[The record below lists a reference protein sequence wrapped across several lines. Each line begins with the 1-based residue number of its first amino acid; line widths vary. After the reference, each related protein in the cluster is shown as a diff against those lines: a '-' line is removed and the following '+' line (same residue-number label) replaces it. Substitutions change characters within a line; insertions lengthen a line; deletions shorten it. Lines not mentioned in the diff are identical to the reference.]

1 MKQGIDT
8 LANHRQWLKLYNEL
22 AASDKSPFFT
32 PQYYQAYLEV
42 ENHPVRCVWVYQD
55 EDNYLF
61 YPFLIRS
68 INDLGYDLDDE
79 YYDICG
85 AYGYNGPLGKVKDP
99 NFITLFNNGLQ
110 AYLQENKVVTEFVRY
125 CPLIGNRKYHS
136 YTEQTH
142 VLENVYVDLTQG
154 PDYVWEKEF
163 EYRVRKTVRKGAS
176 YNLETVF
183 LSGEQID
190 ADAIHEFFAIYN
202 STMQR
207 NEADNY
213 YYFDISFFTK
223 LVEVMKD
230 KVLLSTT
237 YLGDKAISTE
247 LLLIDEQLCF
257 GFLGGTLADY
267 YEYKANSFQRWE
279 LIKHISDLGIQ
290 KYSMG
295 GGVRGSGLHKFK
307 LSFAQNCDN
316 PFYIG
321 TKVHN
326 SDIHSEILSQLKQK
340 WPEAA
345 RKHRGKLQGYRSV
358 P

>member
-8 LANHRQWLKLYNEL
+8 LDNYQQWDKLYNGL
-22 AASDKSPFFT
+22 AACDKSPFFT

-42 ENHPVRCVWVYQD
+42 ENHPVRCFWVYQD

-61 YPFLIRS
+61 YPFLSRS
-68 INDLGYDLDDE
+68 INDLGYELDDV
-79 YYDICG
+79 YYDVCG

-99 NFITLFNNGLQ
+99 NFITLFNSELHS
-110 AYLQENKVVTEFVRY
+110 YLRDSKVVTEFVRY
-125 CPLIGNRKYHS
+125 CPLIGNRKYHN
-136 YTEQTH
+136 YTEQIH

-190 ADAIHEFFAIYN
+190 ADAIREFFAIYN

-207 NEADNY
+207 NEADDY
-213 YYFDISFFTK
+213 YYFDLAFFTR
-223 LVEVMKD
+223 LVEMMKD
-230 KVLLSTT
+230 KVLLGTT

-247 LLLIDEQLCF
+247 LLLIDKKLCF

-267 YEYKANSFQRWE
+267 YEYKANTFQRWE
-279 LIKHISDLGIQ
+279 LIKHIGNLGVQ

-295 GGVRGSGLHKFK
+295 GGARGGGILKFK
-307 LSFAQNCDN
+307 LSFAKNCDN

-321 TKVHN
+321 AKVHN
-326 SDIHSEILSQLKQK
+326 PNVYTEILSQWKQK
-340 WPEAA
+340 FPDAA
-345 RKHRGKLQGYRSV
+345 QKHKGKLQGYRSTS
-358 P
+358 

>member
-290 KYSMG
+290 NTQWGEGFLVVVCTSLNSALPKIVTTPSISEPRCITLIYTP
-295 GGVRGSGLHKFK
+295 R
-307 LSFAQNCDN
+307 
-316 PFYIG
+316 FYL
-321 TKVHN
+321 N
-326 SDIHSEILSQLKQK
+326 
-340 WPEAA
+340 
-345 RKHRGKLQGYRSV
+345 
-358 P
+358 

>member
-8 LANHRQWLKLYNEL
+8 LNNYKQWNELYNGL
-22 AASDKSPFFT
+22 AARDKSPFFT

-42 ENHPVRCVWVYQD
+42 ENHPVQCFWAYQD

-68 INDLGYDLDDE
+68 VNALGYELDDE
-79 YYDICG
+79 YYDLCG

-99 NFITLFNNGLQ
+99 NFISSFNNELKL
-110 AYLQENKVVTEFVRY
+110 YLHENKVVTEFVRY
-125 CPLIGNRKYHS
+125 CPLVGNRKYHN
-136 YTEQTH
+136 YTEQIH
-142 VLENVYVDLTQG
+142 VLENVYVDLSQG

-176 YNLETVF
+176 YDLETVF
-183 LSGEQID
+183 LSGEQIE
-190 ADAIHEFFAIYN
+190 ADAIREFFAIYN

-207 NEADNY
+207 NEADDY
-213 YYFDISFFTK
+213 YYFDLSFFTK

-230 KVLLSTT
+230 RVLLSTT

-267 YEYKANSFQRWE
+267 YEYKANTFQRWE
-279 LIKHISDLGIQ
+279 LIKHIGGLGIQ

-295 GGVRGSGLHKFK
+295 GGARGGGILKFK
-307 LSFAQNCDN
+307 LSFAKNCDN

-326 SDIHSEILSQLKQK
+326 PDVYSEILAQWQQK

-345 RKHRGKLQGYRSV
+345 EIHGEKLQGYRNRS
-358 P
+358 

>member
-8 LANHRQWLKLYNEL
+8 LNNYKQWNELYNGL
-22 AASDKSPFFT
+22 AARDKSPFFT

-42 ENHPVRCVWVYQD
+42 ENQPVQCFWVYQD
-55 EDNYLF
+55 EDNCLF

-68 INDLGYDLDDE
+68 VNALGYELDDE
-79 YYDICG
+79 YYDLCG

-99 NFITLFNNGLQ
+99 NFISSFNNELKL
-110 AYLQENKVVTEFVRY
+110 YLHENKVVTEFVRY
-125 CPLIGNRKYHS
+125 CPLVGNRKYHN
-136 YTEQTH
+136 YTEQIN
-142 VLENVYVDLTQG
+142 VLENVYVDLSKG
-154 PDYVWEKEF
+154 PDYVWEEEF
-163 EYRVRKTVRKGAS
+163 GYRVRTAVRKGAS

-190 ADAIHEFFAIYN
+190 ADAIREFFAIYN

-207 NEADNY
+207 NEADDY
-213 YYFDISFFTK
+213 YYFDLAFFTK

-267 YEYKANSFQRWE
+267 YEYKANTFQRWE
-279 LIKHISDLGIQ
+279 LIKHIGSLGIQ

-307 LSFAQNCDN
+307 LSFAKNCDN

-326 SDIHSEILSQLKQK
+326 SDVYSEILAQWRSKY
-340 WPEAA
+340 PEAA
-345 RKHRGKLQGYRSV
+345 ERYRGKIQGYRNLL
-358 P
+358 